1 VPDEDLRILIGE
13 SPDNLLCNLDFSV
26 LENLMVCCSCEK
38 AIDGIGGGS
47 IRDFM
52 DDNPHILADFY
63 DPGGPDATICAVCM
77 EKMMRAKMHT
87 T

>member
-1 VPDEDLRILIGE
+1 MY
-13 SPDNLLCNLDFSV
+13 LLSSSNDDFSV
-26 LENLMVCCSCEK
+26 LENSKVCCGCEK

-47 IRDFM
+47 LPDFM

-63 DPGGPDATICAVCM
+63 DPQGPDATICAVCT